1 MIKEYK
7 YEYFTWMIRRIFI
20 ILNFIVLYIERIE
33 SYLILKILMRK
44 NIIQY

>member
-7 YEYFTWMIRRIFI
+7 YEYFTWMIQRIFI